1 MPTLTMCYARTN
13 GVFIVVKEEREKFEE
28 IKEKIRQQSC
38 LDIVGHDVEF
48 GEWDIF
54 DKETKLKTMFSI
66 DFSAK
71 LQTNDGHPKLVFVM
85 NKATWLSPPV
95 HTFTETMLVL

>member
-1 MPTLTMCYARTN
+1 MCYKSSSGIFR
-13 GVFIVVKEEREKFEE
+13 VVEEESEKFEE
-28 IKEKIRQQSC
+28 IRKKIEQQTKFNINNSE
-38 LDIVGHDVEF
+38 IEF

-71 LQTNDGHPKLVFVM
+71 LQMNDGHPKVVFVM
-85 NKATWLSPPV
+85 NKATWLSPPI
-95 HTFTETMLVL
+95 HTFSETMLDL